1 MKWSV
6 PLGRVGGIPIRIHIS
21 FVLLLAWIAWLGWG
35 VNGLASS
42 LWAVTLISCLF
53 LCVVLHELGHSF
65 VAIHFGSE
73 VRSVTLYPIGGVA
86 SMKSIPEKPYQELLV
101 SIAGPSVNMLIVLLL
116 AALRGGFPSWADVGK
131 FPASGGELVDALIRA
146 NIILAVFNLL
156 PAFPMDGGRVMRS
169 LLALF
174 LPYPRATAVAAML
187 GQLIA
192 VGFILLGLALNPFL
206 VIIGFFVFFGAE
218 TEERSVRV
226 KNMLRDVHA
235 GDVMLTEFT
244 TLNPDD
250 SVGRCLEYV
259 YHHRQED
266 FPVILE
272 GRIVGILARKD
283 WLAALHREGPDA
295 RVSDIMTRHFIS
307 VSIQT
312 PLSKIYQDLA
322 ALKQGVFPVIEN
334 GQVRGLLTAD
344 DISRFLLV
352 EQARKRREKQPPP
365 ESRPI
370 RPSSFTVD
378 LG

>member
-53 LCVVLHELGHSF
+53 MCVVLHELGHSF

-116 AALRGGFPSWADVGK
+116 AVLRGGFPSWADVGK

-334 GQVRGLLTAD
+334 GQVGGVLTAD
-344 DISRFLLV
+344 DSSRFLLV
-352 EQARKRREKQPPP
+352 EQTHKRREKQPPP